1 MAEAMH
7 DVVVIGA
14 GPAGLAAAM
23 FAARRGLKTVIVSK
37 DLGGQLAL
45 TEWIENYPGVDRA
58 GGRELCERFLAQ
70 AKRDGAEFRLVEAI
84 GIEPSPPRPPSKEGG
99 KQKSIS
105 PPPSGRGSER
115 GWVVR
120 LAEGDA
126 ITTKT
131 IILAFGLT
139 PNDLGCEGEQR
150 LKGKG
155 VYYSAVDDAPKQNG
169 KTVAVVGGG
178 NSAVTAVLELASR
191 AAKVLLIHRRIE
203 LRAEKALLERM
214 RALSN
219 VEVLT
224 PYTVAALTGED
235 HVRAIVLA
243 HAEAGENKN
252 FSPSHRVGE
261 FAGVGTRRLTVDSVF
276 VQIGYSAKTK
286 WLEGAV
292 QLNEKREVIVD
303 RDCRTSAS
311 GIFAAGDL
319 TDIAYKQAA
328 ISVGEG
334 VKAAL
339 QVFKYLQG
347 IAGKPAVLFDWDV
360 RGKL

>member
-1 MAEAMH
+1 MADVMY
-7 DVVVIGA
+7 DVVVVGA

-23 FAARRGLKTVIVSK
+23 FTARRGLKTVIVSK

-70 AKRDGAEFRLVEAI
+70 AKRDGAELRFGEAVAI
-84 GIEPSPPRPPSKEGG
+84 QAM
-99 KQKSIS
+99 KQWNNEAM
-105 PPPSGRGSER
+105 ER
-115 GWVVR
+115 GTEAERCPMYEVQ
-120 LAEGDA
+120 LAEGNGLR
-126 ITTKT
+126 TRTV
-131 IILAFGLT
+131 ILSFGLT
-139 PNDLGCEGEQR
+139 PNDLGCEGEAR

-178 NSAVTAVLELASR
+178 NSAVTAVLELAPR
-191 AAKVLLIHRRIE
+191 ATKVFLIHRRTE
-203 LRAEKALLERM
+203 LRAEKPLLDRLREQP
-214 RALSN
+214 N
-219 VEVLT
+219 IEVVT
-224 PYTVAALTGED
+224 PYTVAELTGDD
-235 HVRAIVLA
+235 HVRTIVLA
-243 HAEAGENKN
+243 HAETGE
-252 FSPSHRVGE
+252 
-261 FAGVGTRRLTVDSVF
+261 TREIPVDSVF

-286 WLEGAV
+286 WLEGVV

-303 RDCRTSAS
+303 RDCRTSAP

-339 QVFKYLQG
+339 QAFKYLQTA
-347 IAGKPAVLFDWDV
+347 AGKPAVMFDWDT
-360 RGKL
+360 RGKG